1 MKDMIKHSNPVFIE
15 SVSKIN
21 KIELDL
27 TVQYADNI
35 WLSLKEIP
43 SRLQLCKWFKAGL
56 QQDAQATIRIVDEIE
71 GRRYNRNFR
80 GKDYA
85 TNVLTFIYGD
95 TLPLSGDIVLCAAVI
110 EKEAN
115 QQHKDLLAHY
125 AHLTVHSSLHLQGYI
140 HENEDDAIIMEKLEK
155 EIVVSL
161 GFDDPYQYGN

>member
-1 MKDMIKHSNPVFIE
+1 MKDMIKN
-15 SVSKIN
+15 SKSICDELVPTIN
-21 KIELDL
+21 KIELEL
-27 TVQYADNI
+27 TVQYSSNI
-35 WLSLKEIP
+35 RSHLKEIP
-43 SRLQLCKWFKAGL
+43 TRFQFCKWFKAGL
-56 QQDAQATIRIVDEIE
+56 RQNAQVTIRIVDEVE
-71 GRRYNRNFR
+71 GRRYNRDYR

-85 TNVLTFIYGD
+85 TNVLVFVYGE